1 MAQAQATILQ
11 EINGLYVAVYGRA
24 ADGPGINY
32 WCGTLGVSVA
42 AAATTPVTVA
52 QQTALGQ
59 AFVNTQS
66 TYFLT
71 QYPTTMNDI
80 TFVQALYMNIGGNTG
95 DAGGIAYWFSLLQAA
110 EGPAP
115 TAAQITAARAGL
127 VGQFTHDM
135 LSIDLTAGAA
145 ALGLTASDYAA
156 AVARQ
161 AEFQNK
167 VSVSQYYANLSNG
180 PNGNILVATSTS
192 SAAFTAAQE
201 IIAGV
206 TNNASTVTAADAA
219 ISAVFNTSPPSLAPI
234 TTFASTPPVGTTFT
248 LTTGVD
254 APGTGAFAAGGITG
268 NNNLVF
274 GTFGTAATFNTGDN
288 IVAPVGSTAN
298 TLTLTDA
305 GTGGTGTPT
314 AVAATVSN
322 FSNVNVI
329 GAEAETV
336 NTAAGFSG
344 LTQLTVTAVDAA
356 IGGSTVTAAG
366 TTNIAFNNSSTT
378 AANTDSIQG
387 GLNVVV
393 TETGVAAAGIINVG
407 TTTAPAGTVAITET
421 TTNFGGTASAIN
433 ATGGT
438 TITVTANLAA
448 GTGTT
453 NTGGIITVT
462 GSAATTAVT
471 VNQSNTATGAAAV
484 AAVTG
489 VVGVAAVVAAPGVQ
503 AVAAVNGGVTVAAV
517 PAAAAV
523 QGVVDGKVAISDATA
538 GSLTAAGTITTIT
551 LNGYGAASTISDNAL
566 ATLNLN
572 GTPFAG
578 NTLTITDSLTVPVT
592 SLALNLNAYSTTGTI
607 VDATIKTLNV
617 TTTGTSS
624 SGGFTDAAL
633 TTLNVMGTGALTL
646 KGLPANTAL
655 ATVAISGAAGFSDGA
670 TTVATGLGALGATL
684 TSFTTTSSGTITA
697 ALDDTTQT
705 FVGSTGQD
713 IITVS
718 DLANATKVIT
728 GGSATNNELILDGGA
743 YALTSATAA
752 KVTGFETLG
761 VTANVTGT
769 IDASILGGTSF
780 TKLDIIGAGTIAF
793 TKVAQDAGI
802 ALDAGSSSTTV
813 GYVDASGVT
822 DVVAVIIGAATNKTA
837 VTPTLLSV
845 ADSNGVGIGTL
856 NVTSNDSTFNTPN
869 VITTLTDNGLANLN
883 VSGTG
888 GLTITT
894 LNEATTQ
901 ATVFTLNDTETNA
914 AGVTI
919 TTFTDNNLGSLV
931 FTGSNAS
938 TITTLIDTGAVL
950 SITNTGTSTASI
962 GTLTDNTLTTLT
974 LGAGVSLG
982 QAGTADFTKGLQD
995 TSAAGVTVSG
1005 VNDSAHVTI
1014 KLAGAATGLTDNI
1027 TLGNGND
1034 AITDASTAGTV
1045 NVNVGTGSN
1054 LIVLGGTTTDTT
1066 AVYNVSLGAHTLATG
1081 PDFFSVGTAGAA
1093 FATAAN
1099 LVVTGAVIGDQLT
1112 FAGDGAS
1119 SNAALTTTGATT
1131 IVAIEAAAVAL
1142 GPHGVA
1148 FGTVGA
1154 NTYVAESLTGTA
1166 ASAVNMTLVEIMGTH
1181 TFTAAT
1187 GHLTILT

>member
-24 ADGPGINY
+24 ADGPGITY

-42 AAATTPVTVA
+42 TAALTQVTLP
-52 QQTALGQ
+52 QQIALGQ

-71 QYPTTMNDI
+71 LYPTTMNDI
-80 TFVQALYMNIGGNTG
+80 TFVQALYSNIGGNTG
-95 DAGGIAYWFSLLQAA
+95 DAGGVAYWFSLLQAA
-110 EGPAP
+110 EAGGAS
-115 TAAQITAARAGL
+115 AINARAAI
-127 VGQFTHDM
+127 VGQFTYGL
-135 LSIDLTAGAA
+135 LSTDLTVGAA
-145 ALGLTASDYAA
+145 ALGLSASDYAA

-167 VSVSQYYANLSNG
+167 ISVSQFYANESNG
-180 PNGNILVATSTS
+180 PNGSILVAASTS

-201 IIAGV
+201 IVAGV
-206 TNNASTVTAADAA
+206 TSNSSTVTAADAA
-219 ISAVFNTSPPSLAPI
+219 IAAAVAANSLTPI

-254 APGTGAFAAGGITG
+254 APGTGAFVAGGITG

-274 GTFGTAATFNTGDN
+274 GTFGSAATFNTGDN

-305 GTGGTGTPT
+305 GTGGIGTPT

-421 TTNFGGTASAIN
+421 TTNFGGTAAAIN

-448 GTGTT
+448 GTGATT
-453 NTGGIITVT
+453 NTGGIVTVT

-471 VNQSNTATGAAAV
+471 VNQSNTATAAAAV
-484 AAVTG
+484 AAVQG
-489 VVGVAAVVAAPGVQ
+489 VVGVTGVTASPGVQ
-503 AVAAVNGGVTVAAV
+503 GVTAVGAVGSTAAVAAVPGVI
-517 PAAAAV
+517 
-523 QGVVDGKVAISDATA
+523 DGKVAISDATA

-578 NTLTITDSLTVPVT
+578 STLTITDSLTVPVT
-592 SLALNLNAYSTTGTI
+592 SLALNLNTYSTTGTI
-607 VDATIKTLNV
+607 VDNAV
-617 TTTGTSS
+617 TTLTVTNTGTSS

-655 ATVAISGAAGFSDGA
+655 ATVAISGATGFSDGA

-697 ALDDTTQT
+697 ALSDTTQT

-718 DLANATKVIT
+718 DLADATKVIT
-728 GGSATNNELILDGGA
+728 GGSAGNNELILDGGA
-743 YALTSATAA
+743 YALTAATAA
-752 KVTGFETLG
+752 KVTLFQTLG
-761 VTANVTGT
+761 VNANVTGT
-769 IDASILGGTSF
+769 IDMSILDPTAS
-780 TKLDIIGAGTIAF
+780 KLDIIGNGTISF
-793 TKVAQDAGI
+793 VKVATGAAVSLDVTDA
-802 ALDAGSSSTTV
+802 ATSVKYVDANGVNDSTTV
-813 GYVDASGVT
+813 TMGSAITATSLTLSDA
-822 DVVAVIIGAATNKTA
+822 N
-837 VTPTLLSV
+837 L
-845 ADSNGVGIGTL
+845 VGIGTV
-856 NVTSNDSTFNTPN
+856 NMITKAGFNAVDT
-869 VITTLTDNGLANLN
+869 ITTLVDNGLANLN

-888 GLTITT
+888 GLTIGT
-894 LNEATTQ
+894 LNEASTQ
-901 ATVFTLNDTETNA
+901 AVSFTINNTETNA

-919 TTFTDNNLGSLV
+919 TAFTDINLGSLV

-938 TITTLIDTGAVL
+938 AITGIADSGAVV
-950 SITNTGTSTASI
+950 SITNTGTSTASV
-962 GTLTDNTLTTLT
+962 GTLTDNSLTSLT

-982 QAGTADFTKGLQD
+982 QAATADFTKGLQD
-995 TSAAGVTVSG
+995 ASAAGVTVTGGSD
-1005 VNDSAHVTI
+1005 NAHVTLN
-1014 KLAGAATGLTDNI
+1014 LAGAATGLTDGI
-1027 TLGNGND
+1027 TLGNGNN
-1034 AITDASTAGTV
+1034 AITDASTAGMV

-1054 LIVLGGTTTDTT
+1054 LIILGGTNTDTT
-1066 AVYNVSLGAHTLATG
+1066 AVYNVTLGTHTLATG
-1081 PDFFSVGTAGAA
+1081 PDFISIGSAGTA
-1093 FATAAN
+1093 FATTAN
-1099 LVVTGAVIGDQLT
+1099 LVVTGAVIGDQIT
-1112 FAGDGAS
+1112 FTNDAAS
-1119 SNAALTTTGATT
+1119 SAAALTTQGATT
-1131 IVAIEAAAVAL
+1131 IAAIEAAAVAL
-1142 GPHGVA
+1142 GAHGVA
-1148 FGTVGA
+1148 FGTVGG
-1154 NTYVAESLTGTA
+1154 NTYVAEELAAGA
-1166 ASAVNMTLVEIMGTH
+1166 ASATNTTLVEIMGTH
-1181 TFTAAT
+1181 TFTAAL